1 MKKSIFE
8 KNVDKLIEA
17 SNIEAT
23 YKGVLSSF
31 IKKSFVGQDPE
42 TTRKIIDMFLSPKNM
57 KQISQIIKKVYMAN
71 YSPSE
76 IVAMLK
82 FYGSTDG
89 KSVME
94 KAPRLANEIASQLKL
109 WTEDIASE
117 VMGKIDEIINQKIVV
132 VSEEKIREDDKAFI
146 IDPEE
151 ITVARYKFSNNYI
164 REKGWDSHNLTPDQV
179 MEIRGQDGWKN
190 AKKQ

>member
-1 MKKSIFE
+1 
-8 KNVDKLIEA
+8 
-17 SNIEAT
+17 
-23 YKGVLSSF
+23 
-31 IKKSFVGQDPE
+31 
-42 TTRKIIDMFLSPKNM
+42 
-57 KQISQIIKKVYMAN
+57 
-71 YSPSE
+71 
-76 IVAMLK
+76 
-82 FYGSTDG
+82 
-89 KSVME
+89 
-94 KAPRLANEIASQLKL
+94 
-109 WTEDIASE
+109 
-117 VMGKIDEIINQKIVV
+117 MGKIDEIINQKIVV